1 MKKRRQTTL
10 GRVLPCVLCHS
21 FSTHSVAFLNLHMD
35 SCLLK
40 SSQGKENILSSASL
54 VMIDGECT
62 VCSAEERVDDCIDGK
77 KMKNLETTEEMISD
91 NNFNPGKIETSTH

>member
-40 SSQGKENILSSASL
+40 FSQGKENIPSSTSL
-54 VMIDGECT
+54 VTIDNETT
-62 VCSAEERVDDCIDGK
+62 VSSAEERVGDCRDGK
-77 KMKNLETTEEMISD
+77 KMKNIKTTEEMISA
-91 NNFNPGKIETSTH
+91 NKFNPGKIETGTH